1 MTVRKLHR
9 GVRTQFQSVAAQTLD
24 NFLAEELDYYIN
36 RAIRKFVNKNRP
48 IIREERSNAQAE
60 EAHDNLRTLIGVH
73 HFDQIDITSL
83 TDVGRGHKM
92 DLSLIPDYEYFI
104 AGRLIGDDY
113 TANCRKMTTD
123 SFLEHAQTTYN
134 KPHFRR
140 PPVTEKDGYLW
151 IVQAADM
158 EQDPEG
164 FMLTYLKTFQPVSSE
179 LSVEIE
185 VGSGTGTN
193 DPDILIQNIP
203 YTVAWDTT
211 AAQTVDG
218 FIDGKGQKVYNETGL
233 VVGKSSP
240 DTILLS
246 GYNSHLSK
254 SDIGV
259 DVPTDP
265 SATLNK
271 TVGREPQTLDLP
283 EETHQRIID
292 MTVMLLKR
300 DLPQASSDKN
310 KESDQ
315 Q

>member
-1 MTVRKLHR
+1 MTVRELHR

-36 RAIRKFVNKNRP
+36 RAIRQFVNKNRP

-73 HFDQIDITSL
+73 HFDQIDISSL
-83 TDVGRGHKM
+83 TDVERGHKM
-92 DLSLIPDYEYFI
+92 DLSLVPDYEYFI
-104 AGRLIGDDY
+104 AGRLMGDGY

-123 SFLEHAQTTYN
+123 AFLEHAQTTYN

-151 IVQAADM
+151 VIRAADM
-158 EQDPEG
+158 MQDPEG

-179 LSVEIE
+179 MAVEIE
-185 VGSGTGTN
+185 VGSGTGSN
-193 DPDILIQNIP
+193 DSDILIDGTA
-203 YTVAWDTT
+203 YTLVWDST
-211 AAQTVDG
+211 AAKSVQK
-218 FIDGKGQKVYNETGL
+218 FIDEKGQKVYNETGL
-233 VVGKSSP
+233 VVGSSSP
-240 DTILLS
+240 DSILLS
-246 GYNSHLSK
+246 GYNSHLSA
-254 SDIGV
+254 SSIGV

-271 TVGREPQTLDLP
+271 TVDQQPQTLDLP

-310 KESDQ
+310 QKGDE
-315 Q
+315 

>member
-36 RAIRKFVNKNRP
+36 RAIRNFVNKNRP

-73 HFDQIDITSL
+73 HFDQIDISSL
-83 TDVGRGHKM
+83 TGVERGHRM
-92 DLSLIPDYEYFI
+92 DLSLVPDYEYFI
-104 AGRLIGDDY
+104 AGRLMGDDY
-113 TANCRKMTTD
+113 KANCRKMTTD
-123 SFLEHAQTTYN
+123 AFLEHAQTTYN

-140 PPVTEKDGYLW
+140 PPITEKDGYLW
-151 IVQAADM
+151 VIRAADM
-158 EQDPEG
+158 MQDPEA

-179 LSVEIE
+179 MTVEIE
-185 VGSGTGTN
+185 VGSGTGSN
-193 DPDILIQNIP
+193 DSDILIDGTA
-203 YTVAWDTT
+203 YTLVWDST
-211 AAQTVDG
+211 AEKSVQK
-218 FIDGKGQKVYNETGL
+218 FIDEKGQKVYNETGL
-233 VVGKSSP
+233 VVGSSSP
-240 DTILLS
+240 DTVLLS
-246 GYNSHLSK
+246 GYNSHLSA

-271 TVGREPQTLDLP
+271 TVGKQPQTLDLP

-310 KESDQ
+310 QEGDE
-315 Q
+315 